1 MLSPYH
7 RVAMLSATTT
17 NPCIVHRL
25 ASMQKGVFVMCPI
38 TPLRSIQRFVLLALT
53 LCLAFSMSA
62 ADTPE
67 EMALAA
73 TMSRLDATS
82 GQYMPSGGYPQAP
95 MGYASSGGYPQTST
109 GYPQTSAGYAASG
122 SAYYPT
128 PSSAM
133 AGSGYGQPYSSGQPY
148 PTGYATTP
156 QSGYSTMPS
165 AGYAQPYATTGG
177 MTTGYATTLGMAPGM
192 APRPLGPS
200 TSSGLM
206 SAEEAERVFDDI
218 ITEVSPLE
226 SNEDFNTTLQQLED
240 LFNRCNFARTTESST
255 VGVTTTTLVTKAAKA
270 IEKIMSTVNSSWD
283 KFQRKIAK
291 AVTSDLSATQNTSE
305 QAKCIA
311 TAYMFAAAVHNKSFI
326 NGLAGHTLS
335 DIAKKFWESL
345 STVFSTQPV
354 SRRVKTASG
363 EWREDA
369 GEKALIEDLFQ
380 AEQLLNKAQD
390 KLGTIDKSE
399 EALFVQGTRKLSS
412 ILIKPA
418 FARGSIGLQTFAF
431 LIFKEGVL
439 KWLKSLGAAVARHDE
454 LWIVGAE
461 AFNIIYSGFVGTD
474 ITLPKDTS
482 AFGANRP
489 NGFASDHIV
498 FSSGKGSV
506 SMTLQSTK
514 LNSYTQD
521 MKNIADT
528 FTKRHNAIGG
538 QASLVAKN
546 QSDFLVL
553 MMCSEACEY
562 SMSETQAPETA
573 NLMTYFFE
581 KGFAFN
587 NRLLDWNQISTT
599 CGCLTIVTLSRLVQR
614 VATSR
619 LTTMLGLDK
628 SRSSALGDY
637 TASGIYHALDQAFVT
652 ILDAIT
658 RFPIIGTKLN
668 PLLKTLKTDKAELE
682 KYMRAKSDLKGFK
695 PRPRVF
701 EQVRVT
707 MQTLSSGMNGAIAG
721 MQPAYGMQPARPGY
735 PMQTAR
741 PGYPMTSARP
751 GYPMQT
757 GRPGYPQ
764 SARSGYTSYGP
775 APIGAY

>member
-1 MLSPYH
+1 
-7 RVAMLSATTT
+7 
-17 NPCIVHRL
+17 
-25 ASMQKGVFVMCPI
+25 MCPI
-38 TPLRSIQRFVLLALT
+38 TQLRFIQRFIFLALT
-53 LCLAFSMSA
+53 LCLAPSLSA

-67 EMALAA
+67 EVALAA
-73 TMSRLDATS
+73 TMSRLDAATGGSS
-82 GQYMPSGGYPQAP
+82 GQFMPNA
-95 MGYASSGGYPQTST
+95 GYPQTSYT
-109 GYPQTSAGYAASG
+109 PTGGYPQTSAGYPQTSAGYPSG
-122 SAYYPT
+122 GGTYYAT
-128 PSSAM
+128 PSSGM
-133 AGSGYGQPYSSGQPY
+133 ASSSYGQPYSSGQSY
-148 PTGYATTP
+148 STGYATTP

-165 AGYAQPYATTGG
+165 AGYPQSYTTTGG
-177 MTTGYATTLGMAPGM
+177 MTTGYATTPGM
-192 APRPLGPS
+192 APRPLG
-200 TSSGLM
+200 SSVSSALM
-206 SAEEAERVFDDI
+206 TAEEAERVFEDI
-218 ITEVSPLE
+218 ITEVSPLV

-240 LFNRCNFARTTESST
+240 VFNRCNFAKTADSST
-255 VGVTTTTLVTKAAKA
+255 VGITTSTLVTKAAKA
-270 IEKIMSTVNSSWD
+270 IEKIMSTINTSWD

-291 AVTSDLSATQNTSE
+291 VVTSDLNATQNTSE
-305 QAKCIA
+305 QSKCIA
-311 TAYMFAAAVHNKSFI
+311 TAYMFAAAAHNKSFT
-326 NGLAGHTLS
+326 NGLSGHTLS
-335 DIAKKFWESL
+335 DIAKKFWESH
-345 STVFSTQPV
+345 SVVFSTQPV

-380 AEQLLNKAQD
+380 AEQLINQAQD
-390 KLGTIDKSE
+390 KLGTIDKAE

-418 FARGSIGLQTFAF
+418 FARGSVGIQVFAF
-431 LIFKEGVL
+431 LIFKGAL

-454 LWIVGAE
+454 NWMVCAE
-461 AFNIIYSGFVGTD
+461 AFNIIYSGYIGTD
-474 ITLPKDTS
+474 VSLPKDTS
-482 AFGANRP
+482 MYGANRP
-489 NGFASDHIV
+489 NGFGSDHIV

-506 SMTLQSTK
+506 SMSLQSTK
-514 LNSYTQD
+514 LNRYAQD

-546 QSDFLVL
+546 QSDFLLL

-573 NLMTYFFE
+573 NLITYFFE

-599 CGCLTIVTLSRLVQR
+599 CACLTIVTLSRLVQR

-658 RFPIIGTKLN
+658 RFPIVGIKLN
-668 PLLKTLKTDKAELE
+668 PLLKTLKADKAELE
-682 KYMRAKSDLKGFK
+682 KYMRVKDDLKGFK

-707 MQTLSSGMNGAIAG
+707 MQPLSAGMNGAIAG
-721 MQPAYGMQPARPGY
+721 MQPGYGMQAARPGYPTQVARPGY
-735 PMQTAR
+735 PMQSTR
-741 PGYPMTSARP
+741 PGYPMTTARP
-751 GYPMQT
+751 GYSQPA
-757 GRPGYPQ
+757 RP
-764 SARSGYTSYGP
+764 GYTSYGQ
-775 APIGAY
+775 APVRSY